1 MTEKR
6 AETRI
11 ALGAIS
17 ALIAVTCFSI
27 NDASIKFLSGDYALH
42 QIVLIRSIIAFAV
55 LFAVIVPLQRGF
67 GAFRTKRIGMHLLRG
82 FCVVFAN
89 MTFFLGLSVLPLA
102 DAVAVFFVS
111 PLIITAMSVVFLGEK
126 AGPRRW
132 IALIIGLIGVVI
144 MLRPGTG
151 SFQVALILPFTAAFA
166 YAGLHILTRKIGG
179 TESAATMSFY
189 IQLTFIAVSGAI
201 GLGLGHGQFSGQGS
215 EMFEFVLRGW
225 TWPARADWPIL
236 GLLGVSSAMGG
247 FFISQAYRIAEASVI
262 APLEYLAMPAAVIFG
277 VVVFGEWPDHVAW
290 TGIVLIAGAGLFV
303 AWREAQLERK
313 ALASPRTRR

>member
-1 MTEKR
+1 MITTTAEKR
-6 AETRI
+6 T

-42 QIVLIRSIIAFAV
+42 QIVLIRSLLAFI
-55 LFAVIVPLQRGF
+55 LLLAVIVPLERGF
-67 GAFRTKRIGMHLLRG
+67 GAFRTKRMGMHLLRG

-102 DAVAVFFVS
+102 DAVAVFFIS
-111 PLIITAMSVVFLGEK
+111 PLIITAMSVIFLGEK

-132 IALIIGLIGVVI
+132 LALVVGMIGVLI

-151 SFQVALILPFTAAFA
+151 SFQPALLLPVAAAFA
-166 YAGLHILTRKIGG
+166 YAALHVLTRKIGS

-189 IQLTFIAVSGAI
+189 IQLTFIAVSGII
-201 GLGLGHGQFSGQGS
+201 GLGLGHGQYSGQGG
-215 EMFEFVLRGW
+215 ELFEFVLRPW
-225 TWPARADWPIL
+225 SWPAIYDWPVL
-236 GLLGVSSAMGG
+236 ALLGVSSAMGG
-247 FFISQAYRIAEASVI
+247 YFISQAYRIAEASVI

-277 VVVFGEWPDHVAW
+277 VIVFGEWPDLVAW
-290 TGIVLIAGAGLFV
+290 MGIVLIAGAGLFV

-313 ALASPRTRR
+313 ALATPRARR